1 VARVPPL
8 SGTGAGTRVPA
19 DPSNPDASPAGLGLS
34 RAWPASRPVFARKPA
49 DEVVNNSAVLQD
61 DDHLK
66 VSLDAGVYLVDAT
79 LIYDASTAAD
89 IKAKWS
95 GGSSFD
101 WSTLGLP
108 VGATVAAGSVDTA
121 ARALADEVVLGGVGV
136 GAKVVARVQGLLV
149 VTAWTLF
156 KLTWAQQAA
165 GATDATMRAGSFL
178 RAQKVG

>member
-1 VARVPPL
+1 MARVPPF
-8 SGTGAGTRVPA
+8 STGTGTRVPA
-19 DPSNPDASPAGLGLS
+19 DPSGARGGLATQP
-34 RAWPASRPVFARKPA
+34 RYAPPRPIFARKTA

-66 VSLDAGVYLVDAT
+66 AQVDVGTYLVDAT

-95 GGSSFD
+95 GGFSFD

-108 VGATVAAGSVDTA
+108 VGATAAVGSVDTA

-136 GAKVVARVQGLLV
+136 GSKVVARIEGLLV
-149 VTAWTLF
+149 VTAWSTF

-165 GATDATMRAGSFL
+165 GATDATVRAGSWL
-178 RAQKVG
+178 RLQKVA